1 MVFFPITCQTL
12 LSFPPKGPPPFQKSS
27 FPDGL
32 YILWVRKAFHL
43 VHQVILK
50 ANIFPKRGRISRLIS
65 FSCQRRC
72 DLRGGIW
79 RYSAKKASP
88 SEKNAFWKRR
98 EVESDYICTNNN
110 SVIHL
115 HLWQTECPAYPT
127 SSAHFSPPPFKFE
140 GFHPNF
146 LDSFSSPTTKHI
158 V

>member
-1 MVFFPITCQTL
+1 MLFSQSPVQLFFFFL
-12 LSFPPKGPPPFQKSS
+12 KGPPPFQKSIGR

-32 YILWVRKAFHL
+32 YILCVRKAFHL

-88 SEKNAFWKRR
+88 GEKNAFWKRR

-110 SVIHL
+110 TTVIHL
-115 HLWQTECPAYPT
+115 HLWQTNCPAYPT
-127 SSAHFSPPPFKFE
+127 SSAHFSTLTTPP
-140 GFHPNF
+140 
-146 LDSFSSPTTKHI
+146 
-158 V
+158 